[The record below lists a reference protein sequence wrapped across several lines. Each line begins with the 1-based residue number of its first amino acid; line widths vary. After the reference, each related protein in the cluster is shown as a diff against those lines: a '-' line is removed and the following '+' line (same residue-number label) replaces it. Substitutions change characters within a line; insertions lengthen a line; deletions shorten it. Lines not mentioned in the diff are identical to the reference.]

1 MEALVV
7 LAINLAFPVAMGIIC
22 AMIAQT
28 RGRSAVGWFFIGF
41 FLSCIG
47 VILVLVLPDLRQEQQ
62 RIEKLRREHLR
73 QKEKQ
78 RKDRQVA
85 DQRYAEISR
94 RIDTHDRA
102 LGLDTAERESLLEE
116 SRPPEIPV
124 AKRSPFAAIDWYYVL
139 DGDAKGPVPFDEL
152 RELSREG
159 LVRTQSLVWHE
170 GLEEWATLDEVPGLE
185 EELHGR

>member
-1 MEALVV
+1 MEALIV
-7 LAINLAFPVAMGIIC
+7 LAINLAFPVAMGVVC

-47 VILVLVLPDLRQEQQ
+47 VILVLVLPDVRQEQQ
-62 RIEKLRREHLR
+62 RVERLRRENRRL
-73 QKEKQ
+73 KEQ
-78 RKDRQVA
+78 VRKERQVA
-85 DQRYAEISR
+85 DQRHAEVNR

-102 LGLDTAERESLLEE
+102 LGLGTAERESLLEE
-116 SRPPEIPV
+116 SRPPELPG
-124 AKRSPFAAIDWYYVL
+124 ATTSPFASVDWYYVL

-159 LVRTQSLVWHE
+159 LVRAQSLVWHE

-185 EELHGR
+185 EELDGR